1 MNTALK
7 TQRKYYGKYAATVT
21 AINPTQPWRLQ
32 LQVADVLG
40 YIPSTWA
47 EPCLPLTGAPGLT
60 AASYFIPPMGA
71 GVWVEFEQGDPSR
84 PIWVGC
90 RISSSADVPTSA
102 ISAPPATPP
111 VILQSITQ
119 NKLIL
124 SSLPGEGI
132 TIETVAGPLGPQI
145 VLNATG
151 IKLSFGPA
159 SSIEVT
165 PVAVKINGTALVVS
179 AAV

>member
-1 MNTALK
+1 MNAVRE
-7 TQRKYYGKYAATVT
+7 TQHKYYGKYAATVT

-32 LQVADVLG
+32 LQVSDVSA

-47 EPCLPLTGAPGLT
+47 EPCLPLTGAPGLA
-60 AASYFIPPMGA
+60 AASYFIPPLGA
-71 GVWVEFEQGDPSR
+71 GVWVEFEHGDPGR

-90 RISSSADVPTSA
+90 RISSRADVPTA
-102 ISAPPATPP
+102 AMAAPPATPP

-132 TIETVAGPLGPQI
+132 TLETAVGQAGPQI
-145 VLNATG
+145 VLSATS

-165 PVAVKINGTALVVS
+165 PVAVKINGTALVVK